1 MIRTTVLLSLVSLSF
16 VAPNVLFAQRVPGV
30 ARFGG
35 AVALPQSQGTAQGDP
50 ISLTYSFV
58 PDGTTL
64 FFGGTSDL
72 RSNFLKSVF
81 PGGLSDYQPVFDAA
95 VNRWGE
101 VSGVSFQFEPIDDG
115 NAISNATFPP
125 PNAGIGDVDRRGDVR
140 FSGFNIDGPRNTLA
154 QAIRGPSGPNDIEI
168 DSSDVSR
175 LGDANDNFLVLRNV
189 ITHEVGHALGLFE
202 TLGGHFESSD
212 TVQLLEPALN
222 LSFDGP
228 QYHDILSIQR
238 NYGDIF
244 ESGVGN
250 DTLANA
256 TSLGTIIDGG
266 SVVLGES
273 GYRNA
278 GNSILFESRAFE
290 IQPTEADFISI
301 DDQSDTDVF
310 EFTVDSAGLSNVIL
324 DVIGETYSVGAQS
337 ENNELVF
344 DASLRSDLTLEVL
357 DSSGNVLAVENANG
371 FGGDEILL
379 DLPLPTAG
387 SYFVRVTGLDN
398 PDDLEIGDTQ
408 FYGLSVDFTADS
420 PVLLGDVNMDGVVD
434 FSDIPAFIA
443 ILQSGGFKAEA
454 DIDDNGV
461 VDFADIPA
469 FIAILG
475 IQ

>member
-1 MIRTTVLLSLVSLSF
+1 M
-16 VAPNVLFAQRVPGV
+16 
-30 ARFGG
+30 
-35 AVALPQSQGTAQGDP
+35 
-50 ISLTYSFV
+50 
-58 PDGTTL
+58 
-64 FFGGTSDL
+64 
-72 RSNFLKSVF
+72 
-81 PGGLSDYQPVFDAA
+81 
-95 VNRWGE
+95 
-101 VSGVSFQFEPIDDG
+101 
-115 NAISNATFPP
+115 
-125 PNAGIGDVDRRGDVR
+125 
-140 FSGFNIDGPRNTLA
+140 
-154 QAIRGPSGPNDIEI
+154 
-168 DSSDVSR
+168 
-175 LGDANDNFLVLRNV
+175 
-189 ITHEVGHALGLFE
+189 
-202 TLGGHFESSD
+202 
-212 TVQLLEPALN
+212 N

-228 QYHDILSIQR
+228 QYHDILSILR

-443 ILQSGGFKAEA
+443 ALQSGEFKAEA
-454 DIDDNGV
+454 DCNQDGV
-461 VDFADIPA
+461 VNFADIPA
-469 FIAILG
+469 FIDIL
-475 IQ
+475 INQ